1 MIAETES
8 TNHTIVLC
16 NSFDDTEQIFRDES
30 LRTDEYSH
38 FVRIKTRV
46 AAKLAIVSTLYR
58 CSSYSTIQNI
68 NVIPAYEI
76 SMNTG
81 DTANVPVKSVE
92 RAIEVISV
100 VQARNGATLSE
111 LADDLEVAKST
122 VHNHLL
128 TLERRGYLVRDDG
141 VFHIG
146 LQFLDHGGFA
156 RERKASYR
164 FVRPKLHEIAQETN
178 ELCQFVVGQHGEG
191 FVLFQARGTDAVET
205 QSRIGSHG
213 PLHTVPGGKAIL
225 ARFSGKAVNSFI
237 EDRGLPTTTS
247 RTITDPD
254 ELFRELERITE
265 RGYAV
270 NRSEYIKGL
279 DGIGVPIQS
288 ADGGVLGALTVLGPS
303 HRLDDDSIEEEI
315 SDRLLDA
322 ANELE
327 LNVTYSRV

>member
-1 MIAETES
+1 
-8 TNHTIVLC
+8 
-16 NSFDDTEQIFRDES
+16 
-30 LRTDEYSH
+30 
-38 FVRIKTRV
+38 
-46 AAKLAIVSTLYR
+46 
-58 CSSYSTIQNI
+58 
-68 NVIPAYEI
+68 
-76 SMNTG
+76 MNTD

-92 RAIEVISV
+92 RALAIVESI
-100 VQARNGATLSE
+100 QERNGATLSE
-111 LADDLEVAKST
+111 LADDLGVAKST
-122 VHNHLL
+122 THNHLR

-146 LQFLDHGGFA
+146 LRFLDHGGFA

-164 FVRPKLHEIAQETN
+164 FVRPKLHEIARETN

-213 PLHTVPGGKAIL
+213 PLHSVPGGKAIL
-225 ARFSGKAVNSFI
+225 AQSSIEAVNSFV
-237 EDRGLPTTTS
+237 EDGGLPTTTA

-254 ELFRELERITE
+254 ELVRELERITE
-265 RGYAV
+265 RGYAI
-270 NRSEYIKGL
+270 NRSEYITGL
-279 DGIGVPIQS
+279 DGIGVSIRS
-288 ADGGVLGALTVLGPS
+288 ADEDVLGALTVLGPS
-303 HRLDDDSIEEEI
+303 HRLDDDPTEEAI